1 MKPIKQK
8 VKFKKQKIRDQNIMS
23 SISGEF
29 SMVTKVSKDKTKYS
43 RTSNKIQHVEI
54 GELDE
59 PNGSN
64 E

>member
-1 MKPIKQK
+1 MKAIKQK

-43 RTSNKIQHVEI
+43 RTSNKIQHD
-54 GELDE
+54 ELDE
-59 PNGSN
+59 SN